1 MKDENTTV
9 KVLYDLSPA
18 LVEGA
23 IRDKLI
29 EMGWTPPE
37 PKPKN
42 KIIDLS
48 KMVGSDID
56 MEFWD
61 TLPSIYVGK
70 LEKILDLSPKQYCRK
85 NGINFDNCRVRQDHW
100 HHWTGGEC
108 PLPEGL
114 IITVKFLGGAEYD
127 YLAYSNLQWVEKFE
141 DGRRSGNNII
151 AFKVI
156 GVADGYRYEWEEE

>member
-1 MKDENTTV
+1 MSEFTSCEDCKYHKDYYSGMKSISPCKSCV
-9 KVLYDLSPA
+9 HSGLS
-18 LVEGA
+18 
-23 IRDKLI
+23 DNF
-29 EMGWTPPE
+29 E
-37 PKPKN
+37 PKPKK

-100 HHWTGGEC
+100 HSWQGGEC

-114 IITVKFLGGAEYD
+114 KGEIKNREGSIQSYTFSAIPDKRWLSDGA
-127 YLAYSNLQWVEKFE
+127 N
-141 DGRRSGNNII
+141 NNII
-151 AFKVI
+151 AFKVL
-156 GVADGYRYEWEEE
+156 GVAGGWRYE